1 MLNAFSHTSGD
12 AIRGHSYALLLAACA
27 AAALLTAC
35 ATGGLPGGPGTSP
48 LTTPEAAIAAG
59 DYARA
64 ATLFEE
70 QAVEAP
76 PQRAYALRVSAADA
90 WLLAGDAQSARSALR
105 GVSQADLGSAD
116 RSRFELVKADLAL
129 RAGRPQEAEALLQ
142 RALQNLPASA
152 EQRYRSLQ
160 QQTWAALTGP
170 VSNELALAMELGRQ
184 PGGYDPDVAVEIMRL
199 LESVSTGELALRS
212 ENPRGDRTVTGWLD
226 LALVV
231 RDNLVVTDSVGQGI
245 ASWKRRH
252 PYHMLGE
259 TEARDTWLR
268 YRQQFLPPRR
278 IAVLLPDSPGLKAA
292 SEAIRDGLLSAFL
305 NRPGGGE
312 LMFFATGDD
321 PQSTIAAY
329 FSALD
334 AGADQILGPLR
345 KESVEALL
353 TVPGLT
359 TPVLALNDLPA
370 EFVPPAGLDGRVSGL
385 SLSQE
390 AEVAAAAAQ
399 AGALGYRRAVVL
411 APESEW
417 GERMAAAFQADFLQ
431 GDRQIM
437 VAARYA
443 ESEND
448 HSALLE
454 RLLRIDESKARKRA
468 LENTLR
474 LPLEFEP
481 VRREDVDVI
490 FLAANSTQARL
501 IRPQLRFLD
510 AGEVPVYAAG
520 RVYSGRP
527 DPARN
532 QDLDGIRFPTT
543 PWELAHATEDEV
555 PRLASL
561 REGALG
567 SLFALGQDAWNMLS
581 WLQLMH
587 KDPEFVF
594 PGQSG
599 GYRMSADGRLRR
611 DPAWGEFSFGVVR
624 AFDTP
629 LPVSGSLPTPADA
642 PETAALSRRPSEPR

>member
-1 MLNAFSHTSGD
+1 MLNACSHTSAD

-27 AAALLTAC
+27 AALLSAC
-35 ATGGLPGGPGTSP
+35 ATVSLPGGPEASAA
-48 LTTPEAAIAAG
+48 TTPEAAIAAG
-59 DYARA
+59 DYRRA
-64 ATLFEE
+64 ASLYEE
-70 QAVEAP
+70 QAADAP
-76 PQRAYALRVSAADA
+76 PRSASAFWVGAADA
-90 WLLAGDAQSARSALR
+90 WLLAGDGPGARRALR
-105 GVSQADLGSAD
+105 EVSQADLGHAD
-116 RSRFELVKADLAL
+116 RSRFELVLADLAL

-142 RALQNLPASA
+142 RALQNLPESA
-152 EQRYRSLQ
+152 EQRYRGLQ
-160 QQTWAALTGP
+160 EQTWAALTGP
-170 VSNELALAMELGRQ
+170 VSNELALAIELGRQ
-184 PGGYDPDVAVEIMRL
+184 PGGYDPDIAVEILRL

-212 ENPRGDRTVTGWLD
+212 ENPRGDRTVVGWLD

-231 RDNLVVTDSVGQGI
+231 RDNLVVTDSAGQAI
-245 ASWKRRH
+245 AGWKRRH
-252 PYHMLGE
+252 PFHLLSE
-259 TEARDTWLR
+259 SEALDTWLR
-268 YRQQFLPPRR
+268 YRQRFLPPLRT
-278 IAVLLPDSPGLKAA
+278 AVLLPDSPGLKAA
-292 SEAIRDGLLSAFL
+292 SEALRDGLLSAFL

-353 TVPGLT
+353 NVPGLS

-370 EFVPPAGLDGRVSGL
+370 EFVSPAGLNGRISGL

-390 AEVAAAAAQ
+390 AEIAAAANQ
-399 AGALGYRRAVVL
+399 AASLGYRRAVVL
-411 APESEW
+411 APESDW
-417 GERMAAAFQADFLQ
+417 GERMAAAFQADFLRD
-431 GDRQIM
+431 DRQVIA
-437 VAARYA
+437 AARYP

-468 LENTLR
+468 LENTLT

-532 QDLDGIRFPTT
+532 QDLDGVRFPAT

-561 REGALG
+561 RDGTFGA
-567 SLFALGQDAWNMLS
+567 LFALGQDAWNMLS
-581 WLQLMH
+581 WLSLMH
-587 KDPEFVF
+587 KDPGFVF
-594 PGQSG
+594 TGQSG
-599 GYRMSADGRLRR
+599 RYRMSADGRLQR
-611 DPAWGEFSFGVVR
+611 DPAWGEFSLGIAR
-624 AFDTP
+624 AFDP
-629 LPVSGSLPTPADA
+629 PAPVRGSPADTL
-642 PETAALSRRPSEPR
+642 ETAALSRSPSEPR